1 MMGLWSAVERC
12 CVMRPLDPRS
22 ALPDPPGFTIAELT
36 LVLTICGLLMA
47 IALPRLAWARDRWAV
62 RAAMADV
69 AGSFALARQTALA
82 RRTPVA
88 IVFDT
93 VRGALRLRSA
103 GAPLRD
109 ANLAASYGVG
119 LGASRDSAVYDPRG
133 LGYGLSNLTVTVRRG
148 IFVDT
153 LTMSRLGRTRW

>member
-1 MMGLWSAVERC
+1 
-12 CVMRPLDPRS
+12 
-22 ALPDPPGFTIAELT
+22 
-36 LVLTICGLLMA
+36 
-47 IALPRLAWARDRWAV
+47 
-62 RAAMADV
+62 MADV

-82 RRTPVA
+82 RRAPVA

-93 VRGALRLRSA
+93 ARSALRLRSA
-103 GAPLRD
+103 GMPLRD
-109 ANLAASYGVG
+109 ANLAASYGVR
-119 LGASRDSAVYDPRG
+119 LWASRDSAVYDPRG